1 MAVKTIV
8 APIPGTF
15 YRRPS
20 PDQPPFKKEGDTVA
34 VGDTIGLIEVM
45 KTFSPV
51 IAEEDGEIIAFHVE
65 NEDPVMAG
73 QPIYDVG
80 V

>member
-1 MAVKTIV
+1 MATKTIE

-15 YRRPS
+15 YRRPA
-20 PDQPPFKKEGDTVA
+20 PDQPVFKADGDHVVVGDTV
-34 VGDTIGLIEVM
+34 GLIEVM
-45 KTFSPV
+45 KTFTPV
-51 IAEEDGEIIAFHVE
+51 LAEEAGRIVAFHIE

-73 QPIYDVG
+73 QPLYDVE